1 MKVQVEELSPIE
13 RKLSIE
19 VENTQVKSELERAYL
34 TLGKTVKIPGFRPG
48 KVPRRILEQ
57 RFREQVEDD
66 VIQNLV
72 QKAYSEAIREHKVEV
87 VAMPQITNNSGIK
100 GEAPF
105 SFEARVEVRPKP
117 NPTTFEGLEL
127 TKQELSV
134 PDEKV
139 AEQIERMRQTMGRL
153 DPVEGREVAEKG
165 DWAVIDFTAEADGK
179 EFPGSKAENITVEIT
194 DGELIKGN
202 IAELA
207 GVKVGETKDVQ
218 FTFPEDYS
226 VEEVR
231 KKTATFHVHV
241 KGLKKQVT
249 PELNDDFAKEVQ
261 GGQTM
266 DDLRKKVRDQ
276 LERSL
281 KNAAAQKEREEILSK
296 LVEKN
301 PFEVPKAMI
310 DRAVDVMLRG
320 ALRTMSERGIDPRYL
335 QFDFDKLREEM
346 RPRAET
352 EVKGTLLLEAI
363 ADKQNITTSE
373 EESEKKLEELA
384 AEANMPLSQ
393 VRKQFKDADSKEA
406 LAMRLREEK
415 TIEFL
420 KSRAKYS

>member
-13 RKLSIE
+13 KKLSIE
-19 VENTQVKSELERAYL
+19 VEPTRVREQLDRAYSV
-34 TLGKTVKIPGFRPG
+34 LGRSVKIPGFRPG

-66 VIQNLV
+66 VVQALV
-72 QKAYSEAIREHKVEV
+72 QSAYLDAIREHKVDV
-87 VAMPQITNNSGIK
+87 VAQPQITNPSPIK
-100 GEAPF
+100 PDAPF
-105 SFEARVEVRPKP
+105 SFEARVDVRPKVEAKVY
-117 NPTTFEGLEL
+117 EGLEL
-127 TKQELSV
+127 TRQDISV

-139 AEQIERMRQTMGRL
+139 NEQLERMRQSMGRL
-153 DPVEGREVAEKG
+153 EPVTDRDVAQKG
-165 DWAVIDFTAEADGK
+165 DWAQIDFTAEAEGK
-179 EFPGSKAENITVEIT
+179 AFPGSKAEDISVEIA

-207 GVKVGETKDVQ
+207 GVKVGETKDVS
-218 FTFPEDYS
+218 FTFPADYQ

-231 KKTATFHVHV
+231 NKTATFHIT
-241 KGLKKQVT
+241 LKSLKRQVT

-261 GGQTM
+261 GGET
-266 DDLRKKVRDQ
+266 LEELKKKVREQ
-276 LERSL
+276 IERSL
-281 KNAAAQKEREEILSK
+281 KNSAAQKERDEILQK

-301 PFEVPKAMI
+301 PFEVPKSMI

-320 ALRTMSERGIDPRYL
+320 ALRTMTQQGIDPRYL

-346 RPRAET
+346 RPRAEA

-363 ADKQNITTSE
+363 AEQQQITVTE
-373 EESEKKLEELA
+373 EEQEKKLEALA
-384 AEANMPLSQ
+384 AEANVPLSQ
-393 VRKQFKDADSKEA
+393 LRKQFKDEESREA